1 MTKMKNIA
9 LNVIKTIF
17 VLAVLSFMIVAGIFI
32 WNLIV
37 KEPAIDDPIVN
48 DPTVQQTFEFS
59 VNEFTL
65 FEIEEF
71 GFDFIL
77 ADIHVKSNKPINI
90 SLSHFTTSENIQL
103 NSVDQYLGHIEAAG
117 YTFGDYDVMF
127 TLDSPST
134 EMDALLFI
142 PIVNTEITA
151 LDVNINLYPSSI
163 LSFDLNNPTTI
174 GTKSY
179 LGLDETGLN
188 PSEDL
193 TFTYGYADY
202 FEPSNFYTVGSNGEN
217 VSVDLGTNTRILGIS
232 YTVENSSA
240 FKYKI
245 SNAEFI
251 IDGVTSFPLMNP
263 EYLLVNT
270 VNLAST
276 SLIDKNEG
284 LLFFIL
290 PSQNSSLSS
299 YGKDKLNIKIIFSN
313 NQEMIVKNA
322 LGN

>member
-1 MTKMKNIA
+1 MTKMKNTA

-37 KEPAIDDPIVN
+37 KEPAIDDPIVD
-48 DPTVQQTFEFS
+48 DPTVQQTFEFT

-103 NSVDQYLGHIEAAG
+103 NSVDQYLGRIEAAG
-117 YTFGDYDVMF
+117 YTFGDYELVF
-127 TLDSPST
+127 SLYSSNT
-134 EMDALLFI
+134 EMDGLLFI

-163 LSFDLNNPTTI
+163 LSFDLNNPTNI

-179 LGLDETGLN
+179 LGISETGLEPN
-188 PSEDL
+188 TAANMTVLNKTTVSPTEFYQLDTNGNRVEASFTSQSQIVAIKIKIENKLSESFRITKAL
-193 TFTYGYADY
+193 IK
-202 FEPSNFYTVGSNGEN
+202 NGDSLFD
-217 VSVDLGTNTRILGIS
+217 SVDKTYL
-232 YTVENSSA
+232 
-240 FKYKI
+240 
-245 SNAEFI
+245 
-251 IDGVTSFPLMNP
+251 IDGGL
-263 EYLLVNT
+263 
-270 VNLAST
+270 NLIN
-276 SLIDKNEG
+276 SLIDNPVEG
-284 LLFFIL
+284 YLFFEVL
-290 PSQNSSLSS
+290 GDVSLNDFTEVQVYFSIS
-299 YGKDKLNIKIIFSN
+299 GDKYYQLTL
-313 NQEMIVKNA
+313 E
-322 LGN
+322 GN

>member
-1 MTKMKNIA
+1 MTKMKNTA

-37 KEPAIDDPIVN
+37 KEPAIDDPIV
-48 DPTVQQTFEFS
+48 DGPTVQQTFEFT

-103 NSVDQYLGHIEAAG
+103 NSVDQYLGRIESAG
-117 YTFGDYDVMF
+117 YTFGDYELVF
-127 TLDSPST
+127 SLYSSNT
-134 EMDALLFI
+134 EMDGLLFI

-163 LSFDLNNPTTI
+163 LSFDLNNPTNI

-179 LGLDETGLN
+179 LGVSETGLE
-188 PSEDL
+188 PEQVSEITVDKV
-193 TFTYGYADY
+193 FAV
-202 FEPSNFYTVGSNGEN
+202 SKSHFYTLDANGDRSDAFFVSNSKIVGVGLTVINKTDN
-217 VSVDLGTNTRILGIS
+217 PFRIQNAILVSSDSKSFALIDPTYQVDGYELIMNKYLSETTSGYVFYEVFDQNFDINTITEIRIL
-232 YTVENSSA
+232 
-240 FKYKI
+240 
-245 SNAEFI
+245 
-251 IDGVTSFPLMNP
+251 
-263 EYLLVNT
+263 
-270 VNLAST
+270 
-276 SLIDKNEG
+276 
-284 LLFFIL
+284 
-290 PSQNSSLSS
+290 LSS
-299 YGKDKLNIKIIFSN
+299 MDVEKLYPIKIN
-313 NQEMIVKNA
+313 E
-322 LGN
+322 

>member
-1 MTKMKNIA
+1 MTKMKNTA

-37 KEPAIDDPIVN
+37 KEPAIENPIVD
-48 DPTVQQTFEFS
+48 DPTVQQTFEFT

-103 NSVDQYLGHIEAAG
+103 NSVDQYLGRIEAAG
-117 YTFGDYDVMF
+117 YTFGDYELVF
-127 TLDSPST
+127 SLYSSNT
-134 EMDALLFI
+134 EMDGLLFI

-163 LSFDLNNPTTI
+163 LSFDLNNPTTV

-179 LGLDETGLN
+179 LGVSESGLEPEQVSEITVDEVFTISKSHFYTMDANGDRSDAFFVSN
-188 PSEDL
+188 SKIVGVDL
-193 TFTYGYADY
+193 TVINKTANPFRIQNAILVSSDSKSFALIDPTYQVDGYELIMNKYLSETTSGYVFYEVFDQ
-202 FEPSNFYTVGSNGEN
+202 NF
-217 VSVDLGTNTRILGIS
+217 DINTITEIRIL
-232 YTVENSSA
+232 
-240 FKYKI
+240 
-245 SNAEFI
+245 
-251 IDGVTSFPLMNP
+251 
-263 EYLLVNT
+263 
-270 VNLAST
+270 
-276 SLIDKNEG
+276 
-284 LLFFIL
+284 
-290 PSQNSSLSS
+290 LSS
-299 YGKDKLNIKIIFSN
+299 MDVEKLYTIKIN
-313 NQEMIVKNA
+313 E
-322 LGN
+322 